1 MLTMTLAKRF
11 TVAVAG
17 LLLAFGLVLPPG
29 GAHAQMEDGGTQAT
43 IKIGPRIGL
52 PVGDLSDAGTLFFGA
67 EGRVDLGDLPVAANA
82 SFDYYLTDID
92 NTSYFAVDLNALYEF
107 GIENQSFVPYA
118 GGGLGITRVSFET
131 EGVDV
136 PGEGTIGG
144 ASSSDTEI
152 GLNLVG
158 GARFPVGSVE
168 PFAQLNATLGGDG
181 QRVGITG
188 GLLFGF

>member
-1 MLTMTLAKRF
+1 MTLAKRL

-17 LLLAFGLVLPPG
+17 LLLTFGLVLPPG
-29 GAHAQMEDGGTQAT
+29 AHAQMEDEGSEAT

-67 EGRVDLGDLPVAANA
+67 EGRADLGDLPVVANA
-82 SFDYYLTDID
+82 SFDYYLTDIE
-92 NTSYFAVDLNALYEF
+92 NTTYFAVDLNALYEF

-131 EGVDV
+131 QGVDI
-136 PGEGTIGG
+136 PGGGTVGG
-144 ASSSDTEI
+144 TSSSETEI

-158 GARFPVGSVE
+158 GARFPVGSIE
-168 PFAQLNATLGGDG
+168 PFAQLNITLGDT